1 MKIQNLV
8 FPKKEICTEEQMFFR
23 RKPANNAE
31 LVINMEGSYIEFSE
45 SARCSFDTYF
55 NSLSVE
61 KWHKYTSVLDFFLV
75 VKLNGNFEIS
85 LTNKVLADCAIHEIV
100 LYSRSISTDGLE
112 EVILPYPTGNY
123 KGMLAFNLL
132 SCKDGSKY
140 YGGWYGCEKYGKL
153 WDTRIAINIC
163 TFKRETF
170 VIRNLEILN
179 KYIVQNTE
187 NELSKNLQIF
197 ISDNGNSLST
207 GNLVSEQIHIVQNKN
222 VGGAGGFCRGLI
234 EILNYQDRYA
244 ATHVLMMDDDVVIE
258 PESLFRTYTLLRC
271 RKPEY
276 KDVFIG
282 GAMFRLDNPKIQVES
297 GALWNSGS
305 IISNKHGLNL
315 NQVEDVLNNEVEE
328 CAEYNA
334 WWFCCVPMHLINRNN
349 LPLPIFIR
357 GDDVEYGLRNMKTLV
372 LMNGIC
378 VWHEPFENK
387 YSSFLHYYCI
397 RNLLYDNALHVPNYK
412 QSDFLKRAIR
422 DVVREV
428 VFYRYKHAD
437 LIMRGIDDFY
447 KGVDFLLSTDG
458 EKLHKEIMASGYKL
472 LSENELHDNTL
483 NISDYNGSINETES
497 AMRHFIRCIS
507 LNGFL
512 IPTIRPKGNHVK
524 MVPITSCHPIDF
536 YRCKCVV
543 NYDPASKKVFLTQLD
558 RKKAIFCIVRLIW
571 LCLKSIICLPHAMV
585 EFKKR
590 KNEVTSWE
598 FWINYLNL

>member
-23 RKPANNAE
+23 RKAAYNTE
-31 LVINMEGSYIEFSE
+31 LVINMEGSYIGFSE
-45 SARCSFDTYF
+45 GARCSFDTYF

-61 KWHKYTSVLDFFLV
+61 KWHKYTSVIDFFLV
-75 VKLNGNFEIS
+75 VKLDGNFEIS
-85 LTNKVLADCAIHEIV
+85 LTNKVLVDCAIHETV
-100 LYSRSISTDGLE
+100 LYSRSISTDGIE
-112 EVILPYPTGNY
+112 EVILPYPTGDY

-140 YGGWYGCEKYGKL
+140 YGGWYGGEKYGKL

-197 ISDNGNSLST
+197 ISDNGNSLSAED
-207 GNLVSEQIHIVQNKN
+207 LVSEQIHIVQNKN

-234 EILNYQDRYA
+234 EIMDYQDRYS

-258 PESLFRTYTLLRC
+258 PESLFRTYALLRC

-276 KDVFIG
+276 RDVFIG
-282 GAMFRLDNPKIQVES
+282 GAMLRLDKPQIQVES

-305 IISNKHGLNL
+305 IISNKHGSNL
-315 NQVEDVLNNEVEE
+315 SNFEDVLRNEIEE
-328 CAEYNA
+328 DAEYNA
-334 WWFCCVPMHLINRNN
+334 WWFCCMPMHLINKDN
-349 LPLPIFIR
+349 LPLPVFIR

-387 YSSFLHYYCI
+387 YSSFLYYYTA
-397 RNLLYDNALHVPNYK
+397 RNMLYNNALHVPNYK
-412 QSDFLKRAIR
+412 QSDFLKRTIR
-422 DVVREV
+422 DVAREV
-428 VFYRYKHAD
+428 AFYRYKHAD
-437 LIMRGIDDFY
+437 LIIRGVNDFY

-472 LSENELHDNTL
+472 VSVNELHNNTL
-483 NISDYNGSINETES
+483 NINDYNDSICETES
-497 AMRHFIRCIS
+497 AMKRLIRCIT
-507 LNGFL
+507 LNGYL
-512 IPTIRPKGNHVK
+512 IPAIRSKGNHVK
-524 MVPITSCHPIDF
+524 KVSITACHPIDF
-536 YRCKCVV
+536 YRCKCVL
-543 NYDPASKKVFLTQLD
+543 NYDSVSNKAFVTQLD
-558 RKKAIFCIVRLIW
+558 RKKAFICIVRLTW
-571 LCLKSIICLPHAMV
+571 LCLKSIFYLPHAMAT
-585 EFKKR
+585 FRKR
-590 KNEVTSWE
+590 KDEVTSLE
-598 FWINYLNL
+598 FWVKYLAL